1 MTPEQLLRA
10 YHARHP
16 GATARAFGDGRSEED
31 GRSSYDLLAD
41 LPAVGDAV
49 LDVGCGD
56 GHMLELL
63 VHRGCRGRDLVGI
76 DMSPEELA
84 RAAARPRLDGARLV
98 EARAQ
103 ALPVA
108 EASLDWALCH
118 LAFNLMSD
126 VDLVAAEL
134 GRVLRPGG
142 RFAAVVGGGPTVDE
156 EDAFALFL
164 RLFRGV
170 FDALPDKPPR
180 LGDGRTRDAEGF
192 AALFHAGTGFE
203 TAIEERA
210 ITVRLDAGGER
221 VWDIL
226 SSMYEMLVV
235 PADPA
240 AALRERFL
248 AGAVADQAG
257 RVRCA
262 MRCRLVIATR
272 AATPPAP

>member
-10 YHARHP
+10 YHAQHP
-16 GATARAFGDGRSEED
+16 GATARAFGDGRSEDD

-41 LPAVGDAV
+41 LPGLGDAV

-56 GHMLELL
+56 GHLLELL
-63 VHRGCRGRDLVGI
+63 VQRGCHGRDLVGI

-84 RAAARPRLDGARLV
+84 RAAARPWLDGARLL

-108 EASLDWALCH
+108 EATIDWALSH
-118 LAFNLMSD
+118 LAFNLMSE

-142 RFAAVVGGGPTVDE
+142 KFAAVVGGGPSAGE

-164 RLFRGV
+164 RLFRAV
-170 FDALPDKPPR
+170 YDALPDKPPR
-180 LGDGRTRDAEGF
+180 LGDGRARDAEGF
-192 AALFHAGTGFE
+192 AALFNAGTGFE
-203 TAIEERA
+203 PAIEERA
-210 ITVRLDAGGER
+210 VTVRLDAGRER

-235 PADPA
+235 PADGA
-240 AALRERFL
+240 EALRERFL
-248 AGAVADQAG
+248 TDAVADEG
-257 RVRCA
+257 GLVRCA

-272 AATPPAP
+272 AAT